1 MKAKTKFLKMFYK
14 LPEKARTELVYNF
27 AVHPMTLSVCALE
40 VRNNRNKNLG
50 KEILEDL
57 GYVDD

>member
-40 VRNNRNKNLG
+40 VKYSKSELG
-50 KEILEDL
+50 KQILKDL
-57 GYVDD
+57 GYFDD